1 MCMNI
6 SKIDTIT
13 QRTLEEQILDRLREA
28 IIDGVFEPGSQ
39 LNQAQVA
46 AQFGTS
52 RGPIRAA
59 LRSLEEEGLVRNI
72 PHIGTFVT
80 ELNREVVHELYNVRA
95 IIEAYAVQLAALNW
109 TEEDLECMNNIMR
122 NMQQASIEGDTN
134 GVVRNEMDMHRLFVE
149 LSGNQVLLQVW
160 SQLQVRVRWALSIRH
175 RGHHN
180 LQEIADS
187 HRPLLEKIKQK
198 DSAGVAEVMRLH
210 IIEAGEDMLR
220 QWKEEKSLE

>member
-1 MCMNI
+1 MNI